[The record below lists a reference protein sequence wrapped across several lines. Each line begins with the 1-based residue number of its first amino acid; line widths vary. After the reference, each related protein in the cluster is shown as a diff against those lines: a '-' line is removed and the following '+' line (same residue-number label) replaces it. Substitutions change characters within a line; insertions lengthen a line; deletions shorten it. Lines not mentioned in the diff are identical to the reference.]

1 MDVRH
6 LVVSQGRSSLVIDLK
21 TSVKLQSVQ
30 QLLKQVALWLTLNE
44 LRQRTVELQRRAN
57 YNRS

>member
-44 LRQRTVELQRRAN
+44 PRQRTVELQRRAN